1 MFAVEASA
9 EGRIDGLRWTL
20 KLTAEVAA
28 KTLETLTQKLVE
40 EVEAGHEE
48 DAGMIVKTTTIEG
61 VGRSVVVVV
70 VVVVSERGMWTFLS
84 VKSLREAL
92 SVRRSVRN
100 AFANFDCPSVRPSI
114 YPSV

>member
-9 EGRIDGLRWTL
+9 EGSIDGLRWTL
-20 KLTAEVAA
+20 KLTAEVTA

-61 VGRSVVVVV
+61 VGRLVEVGGGVDILMSNFY
-70 VVVVSERGMWTFLS
+70 ER
-84 VKSLREAL
+84 
-92 SVRRSVRN
+92 
-100 AFANFDCPSVRPSI
+100 P
-114 YPSV
+114 YPSVSRLRFQNGVIFRLSVSSAIDIFVCLN